1 MAVKVSGGS
10 LAWEAE
16 LDDENF
22 KRQLKDLENRIA
34 GVHTKSIEGNDRM
47 QQSFNRAAAAAG
59 AFFSVQA
66 GSNFLQSIVKTRGEF
81 QQLEVAFRT
90 MLGSKEKADQLM
102 AQAVKL
108 AATTPFS
115 LDQVATGAKQL
126 LAYGFSSESITKN
139 LTMLGNVASG
149 VSAPL
154 SDIVYLYGTLQ
165 TQGRAYTKDI
175 MQFTGRG
182 IPIIEQ
188 LAKQFG
194 VTKDQVSGLVEA
206 GKVGF
211 PQIEQAF
218 QSMTEQ
224 GGMFFD
230 LMKEQ
235 SKTLTGQIS
244 NLQDSWASML
254 NEIGR
259 SQEGILS
266 SGISGLTTLIENYEK
281 VLNILGVL
289 IATYGTYR
297 AALIATSV
305 IENSTNLIREVA
317 LINGAKLN
325 AMQKLHVLWIGIE
338 TKAMAALNATMMANP
353 AALVAAGLAA
363 AAGAAYLY
371 SQNVDNAAESQKNLD
386 SIRDKATKTTIEQKQ
401 KLQDLIKTAIDE
413 TLSLQEREKALK
425 KINQVSPEFLGSL
438 TLAKLRTEDGRKAIE
453 EYNRSLDLMALK
465 QASFEKRVEIQKQ
478 KADLLSG
485 NAEDKIGNLE
495 RIKANFRTGRSG
507 SFNNAEYEKIRQQ
520 QAKDFDKLLKDIDT
534 YENNEVAKYNAK
546 AKAEPAKVGASVR
559 NEDFIKGEIERLESL
574 KKPLDIHSKKY
585 ADYTAQIDKLNKELQ
600 ASQGKLSSE
609 QNKLSDERVR
619 ILNEI
624 TNAEAEASRK
634 QLSQNDQEIQA
645 AKDKFETLRQEA
657 KKAGLGVGPLARI
670 DNAEK
675 LATGNIKYD
684 QETKSLKESLDK
696 QKQLYQDY
704 ESFKKE
710 VGEKEAN
717 ARFANEIDVTKT
729 YLDKLQQEFTKVSTD
744 TPNGLLTGIQQ
755 ERLKMI
761 SNEILTQTKL
771 LTDSKNQEYA
781 EAYNSAIS
789 AEEQVMKIRKQYA
802 AKAIA
807 LGATIT
813 EAQKQELK
821 LQMDRSIIAANE
833 EAFKKTKIY
842 KNLSEETLLFTK
854 SQLKKEMEVV
864 EELLRNTSIPAD
876 LKLRL
881 EKELADLK
889 VKLKIGVEEANIQAL
904 KARESDLITA
914 LSNPLVKGTESAKKY
929 RKELQETRKQINE
942 IIKSKTAF
950 DFLKDEDV
958 AKAAENLSNSTGQL
972 GASFSQ
978 LGGELSY
985 LNEGLGDTVS
995 TMGDLLGVTS
1005 SAAGSVASFA
1015 SGDIA
1020 GGITKAISAITGLL
1034 SIGRKAR
1041 ESELKAAEE
1050 IKQYNLNLQKGE
1062 REYQALLRERERQI
1076 VRLNKTTL
1084 DGLKDQAALLG
1095 NQSGSIQ
1102 SEFER
1107 LLRQVQAG
1115 QQKIGEETYKYGG
1128 FLGIGRKT
1136 GTRDITEGLSGK
1148 TYEELEKLFTEGK
1161 LTEGTKALF
1170 EQLQKLKNEGK
1181 DVKQALADL
1190 ADEANE
1196 LFTGTTASSITD
1208 SIVEGFKNGYR
1219 TAEDFASNFQ
1229 DLMRGAMLN
1238 TFKYKVI
1245 ESQIEEFYA
1254 SFADRAKSDEQLS
1267 QQEIDELK
1275 AQYNAIIANSTA
1287 RFSQLQKITSIDQ
1300 TSYTTSGLKNAIRRE
1315 MTEATASELT
1325 GLFRA
1330 NYDLTKQ
1337 IAMTG
1342 TQQLNIVSQHL
1353 MLAVKIEANTRE
1365 TANNTK
1371 SLERLEAIEN
1381 GITTIANNSKNSQSA
1396 RDMGLGG

>member
-1 MAVKVSGGS
+1 MAVKVTGGS
-10 LAWEAE
+10 LAWDAV
-16 LDDENF
+16 LDDEYF

-34 GVHTKSIEGNDRM
+34 GVHTTSIEGNNRM
-47 QQSFNRAAAAAG
+47 QQSFARAAAAAG
-59 AFFSVQA
+59 AFFSIQA

-126 LAYGFSSESITKN
+126 LAYGFSAESITKN

-154 SDIVYLYGTLQ
+154 GDIVYLYGTLQ

-211 PQIEQAF
+211 PEIERAF

-230 LMKEQ
+230 LMEEQ

-259 SQEGILS
+259 SQEGLLS
-266 SGISGLTTLIENYEK
+266 SGISGLAALIENYES
-281 VLNILGVL
+281 VLNILGII

-305 IENSTNLIREVA
+305 IEASTNLIREVT

-325 AMQKLHVLWIGIE
+325 AMQKLHVLWLAIE
-338 TKAMAALNATMMANP
+338 MKAMAALNATMMANP
-353 AALVAAGLAA
+353 AVLVAAGLAA

-371 SQNVDNAAESQKNLD
+371 SNSIDGAAKAQDSLNRISKETQIQFDIEKSKVEQLVNVYMNAAASTNQK
-386 SIRDKATKTTIEQKQ
+386 T
-401 KLQDLIKTAIDE
+401 
-413 TLSLQEREKALK
+413 KALK
-425 KINQVSPEFLGSL
+425 DLNAISPEHFGNLSL
-438 TLAKLRTEDGRKAIE
+438 EESKTKDVTAALNAYTESLQRSIELRIANE
-453 EYNRSLDLMALK
+453 ELEALM
-465 QASFEKRVEIQKQ
+465 R
-478 KADLLSG
+478 SG
-485 NAEDKIGNLE
+485 NEGSGFWEGAFLTVKNLGFGVNQAIGQVKAETEFMIGNLQ
-495 RIKANFRTGRSG
+495 A
-507 SFNNAEYEKIRQQ
+507 Q
-520 QAKDFDKLLKDIDT
+520 QAVKARIEKLMLKGPSTTEAAI
-534 YENNEVAKYNAK
+534 EKS
-546 AKAEPAKVGASVR
+546 SVR
-559 NEDFIKGEIERLESL
+559 NEEFIKGEIERLESL

-585 ADYTAQIDKLNKELQ
+585 AEYTAQIDKLNKELQ
-600 ASQGKLSSE
+600 ASQGKLSAE
-609 QNKLSDERVR
+609 QNKLSDERLR
-619 ILNEI
+619 ILADI
-624 TNAEAEASRK
+624 TDAETEASRK
-634 QLSQNDQEIQA
+634 QLSQNNQEIQA

-670 DNAEK
+670 DSAEK

-684 QETKSLKESLDK
+684 QETKDLKESLDK

-717 ARFANEIDVTKT
+717 TRFAKEIDLTKT
-729 YLDKLQQEFTKVSTD
+729 YLDKLQQEFTKVSAD
-744 TPNGLLTGIQQ
+744 SSNGQLTRIQQ
-755 ERLKMI
+755 DRLKI
-761 SNEILTQTKL
+761 ITDEITAQTKL

-781 EAYNSAIS
+781 EAYNSALS

-807 LGATIT
+807 LGASIT
-813 EAQKQELK
+813 ESQKREIK
-821 LQMDRSIIAANE
+821 LQMDRSIIAAND
-833 EAFKKTKIY
+833 EAFKKTEVY
-842 KNLSEETLLFTK
+842 KKLSEETLLFTK
-854 SQLKKEMEVV
+854 SQLKKEMQVV
-864 EELLRNTSIPAD
+864 EELLKNTSIPAD

-889 VKLKIGVEEANIQAL
+889 VNLKMGVDESNIQAL
-904 KARESDLITA
+904 KSRESDLITA
-914 LSNPLVKGTESAKKY
+914 LSDPLVKGTDNAKKY
-929 RKELQETRKQINE
+929 RKELQETRQQINE
-942 IIKSKTAF
+942 ITKNKSAF
-950 DFLKDEDV
+950 DFLKDEDLAKV
-958 AKAAENLSNSTGQL
+958 AESLANSTGQL
-972 GASFSQ
+972 GSSFSQ
-978 LGGELSY
+978 LGSELSF

-995 TMGDLLGVTS
+995 TMGDLLGVAS

-1015 SGDIA
+1015 SGDIV
-1020 GGITKAISAITGLL
+1020 GGITKAIGAITGLL

-1050 IKQYNLNLQKGE
+1050 INQYNLNLQKGE

-1076 VRLNKTTL
+1076 VRLNKITL

-1102 SEFER
+1102 SEYER

-1115 QQKIGEETYKYGG
+1115 QQKVREETYKYGG

-1170 EQLQKLKNEGK
+1170 EQLQKLRNESK
-1181 DVKQALADL
+1181 DVKLALADL
-1190 ADEANE
+1190 ASEANE
-1196 LFTGTTASSITD
+1196 VFTGTTASSITD

-1229 DLMRGAMLN
+1229 DLMQGAMLN
-1238 TFKYKVI
+1238 TFKYKVV
-1245 ESQIEEFYA
+1245 EAQIQEFYN

-1275 AQYNAIIANSTA
+1275 SEYNAIITNSA
-1287 RFSQLQKITSIDQ
+1287 AQFSQLQKITGIDQ
-1300 TSYTTSGLKNAIRRE
+1300 SSSTGSGLQGSIKRE

-1325 GLFRA
+1325 GLYRA
-1330 NYDLTKQ
+1330 TYDLMKQ
-1337 IAMTG
+1337 MGMTG
-1342 TQQLNIVSQHL
+1342 TQQLNVSTQHL
-1353 MLAVKIEANTRE
+1353 MIAIKIEANTRE

-1381 GITTIANNSKNSQSA
+1381 GITTLANNSKNSQSA
-1396 RDMGLGG
+1396 RDMGIGG

>member
-1 MAVKVSGGS
+1 MAVKVTGGS
-10 LAWEAE
+10 LAWDAV
-16 LDDENF
+16 LDDEYF

-34 GVHTKSIEGNDRM
+34 GVHTTSIEGNNRM
-47 QQSFNRAAAAAG
+47 QQSFARAAAAAG

-154 SDIVYLYGTLQ
+154 GDIVYLYGTLQ

-211 PQIEQAF
+211 PEVERAF

-230 LMKEQ
+230 LMQEQ

-244 NLQDSWASML
+244 NLQDSWAKML
-254 NEIGR
+254 NEMGR
-259 SQEGILS
+259 SQEGLLS
-266 SGISGLTTLIENYEK
+266 SGISGLAALVENYEK
-281 VLNILGVL
+281 VIDIITAMVAIYGVH
-289 IATYGTYR
+289 R
-297 AALIATSV
+297 AALIVTAALQLTAAQSAAGVTLAFRLQYAQMV
-305 IENSTNLIREVA
+305 ILDRMHKI
-317 LINGAKLN
+317 
-325 AMQKLHVLWIGIE
+325 
-338 TKAMAALNATMMANP
+338 LNATMLSNP
-353 AALVAAGLAA
+353 YVAIATGLATLAA
-363 AAGAAYLY
+363 AAYVY
-371 SQNVDNAAESQKNLD
+371 TESIDNAAESEKNLD
-386 SIRDKATKTTIEQKQ
+386 SIRDTATKTTIEQKQ
-401 KLQDLIKTAIDE
+401 KLQDLIKTANDE

-425 KINQVSPEFLGSL
+425 KINQVSPEFLGGL
-438 TLAKLRTEDGRKAIE
+438 TLAKLRTEEGRKAIE
-453 EYNRSLDLMALK
+453 EYNQSLDLMALK

-546 AKAEPAKVGASVR
+546 AKADPAKAGSSVR

-600 ASQGKLSSE
+600 ASQGKLSAE
-609 QNKLSDERVR
+609 QNKVSDERLR
-619 ILNEI
+619 ILNDI
-624 TNAEAEASRK
+624 TNAETEASRK
-634 QLSQNDQEIQA
+634 QLSQNNQEIQA

-670 DNAEK
+670 DTVEK

-684 QETKSLKESLDK
+684 QGTKDLKESLDK

-710 VGEKEAN
+710 VGEKAAN
-717 ARFANEIDVTKT
+717 ARFANDIDLTKT

-744 TPNGLLTGIQQ
+744 TSDGLLTGIQQ

-761 SNEILTQTKL
+761 SDEIIAQTKL

-781 EAYNSAIS
+781 EAYNSALS

-813 EAQKQELK
+813 ESQKQELK
-821 LQMDRSIIAANE
+821 LQMDRSITAAND
-833 EAFKKTKIY
+833 EAFKKTEVY
-842 KNLSEETLLFTK
+842 KKLSEETLLFTK
-854 SQLKKEMEVV
+854 SQLKKEMQAV

-889 VKLKIGVEEANIQAL
+889 VNLKMGVDEANIQAL
-904 KARESDLITA
+904 KSRESDLITA
-914 LSNPLVKGTESAKKY
+914 LSDPLVKGTENAKKY

-942 IIKSKTAF
+942 ITKSKTAF

-958 AKAAENLSNSTGQL
+958 AKAAESLANSTGQL
-972 GASFSQ
+972 GSAFSQ
-978 LGGELSY
+978 LGSELSY

-995 TMGDLLGVTS
+995 TMGDLLGVAS

-1015 SGDIA
+1015 SGDIV
-1020 GGITKAISAITGLL
+1020 GGITKAIGAITGLL

-1076 VRLNKTTL
+1076 VRLNKITL

-1102 SEFER
+1102 SEYER

-1148 TYEELEKLFTEGK
+1148 TYEELERLFTEGK

-1229 DLMRGAMLN
+1229 DLMQGAMLN

-1245 ESQIEEFYA
+1245 EAQIEEFYA

-1275 AQYNAIIANSTA
+1275 AEYNAIITNSA
-1287 RFSQLQKITSIDQ
+1287 AQFSQLQKITSIDQ
-1300 TSYTTSGLKNAIRRE
+1300 SLSTTSGLKNAMRRE

-1325 GLFRA
+1325 GIYRA
-1330 NYDLTKQ
+1330 TYDLMKQ
-1337 IAMTG
+1337 MGVTG
-1342 TQQLNIVSQHL
+1342 TQQLNIATQHL
-1353 MLAVKIEANTRE
+1353 MIAIKIEANTRE
-1365 TANNTK
+1365 TAINTK

-1381 GITTIANNSKNSQSA
+1381 GITIIANNSKNSQSA
-1396 RDMGLGG
+1396 RDMGMGG